1 MRYRRDI
8 IYLGMSYV
16 VAERLRE
23 MVDDGKYTYTE
34 VCSKAFGVGFCL
46 GIIGNVFSKK

>member
-8 IYLGMSYV
+8 LYFGMSYLI
-16 VAERLRE
+16 AERLRE
-23 MVDDGKYTYTE
+23 MVDDGKYSYME

-46 GIIGNVFSKK
+46 ALLFKK